1 MDIKILKIKPWMIK
15 FKVDDQ
21 IYFIKDT
28 DEIYESSKQLFR
40 YIPFDNKGHYKT
52 ELLYTSSGSLN
63 IYDFVT
69 RKHGQTYKDI
79 DLNKFC
85 AALAWY
91 NFGEFVGMNK
101 EDITKHKTEHRI
113 IICREK
119 IDKLEKELASQR
131 LILFIL
137 EHPEEY
143 KENTDDSRTIL

>member
-1 MDIKILKIKPWMIK
+1 MILYHGSN
-15 FKVDDQ
+15 VD
-21 IYFIKDT
+21 F
-28 DEIYESSKQLFR
+28 
-40 YIPFDNKGHYKT
+40 
-52 ELLYTSSGSLN
+52 
-63 IYDFVT
+63 
-69 RKHGQTYKDI
+69 KDI

-119 IDKLEKELASQR
+119 IGKLEKELASQR